1 MLQYPKVTPKIL
13 RRPFVRKRWVC
24 GACAVGT
31 SHIYCAPPPP
41 IALLHWL
48 VRGKAGA
55 LTASHQRKVAERRRG
70 KKGGKKVVVRRRKS
84 AFATASQEG
93 GGEERSLCPGLPAKS
108 QQKKT
113 ALGFAL
119 RSLRAPP
126 SKPRQAGRA
135 SVFFLSLSP
144 SIFSVACLALAFRQS
159 ESTKCVRFMSSL
171 CRCCEC
177 VKKEKKT
184 SKTLHRSGGQAGGGR
199 GK

>member
-1 MLQYPKVTPKIL
+1 MHLSASLGRNTFSRCQTSHRGLLTSKEARAPNYPSSSSRSLATSLRPPKVTPKIL

-108 QQKKT
+108 QQKKNC
-113 ALGFAL
+113 A
-119 RSLRAPP
+119 R
-126 SKPRQAGRA
+126 
-135 SVFFLSLSP
+135 
-144 SIFSVACLALAFRQS
+144 
-159 ESTKCVRFMSSL
+159 L
-171 CRCCEC
+171 C
-177 VKKEKKT
+177 
-184 SKTLHRSGGQAGGGR
+184 A
-199 GK
+199 